1 MDEKKIIPKSEDRL
15 KVLKKMEEYEL
26 LGKFDLD
33 LEDDPP
39 TIPLRPGTAIYY
51 RKGILQKMKADIATN
66 SAIKFFN
73 KAITDGKIV
82 IKDVIGFENMEKLRD
97 TGYFVTCNHF
107 NPFDCFTVE
116 YVFRQHRLRHSK
128 KLYKVIREGNY
139 TNFPGFFGYLM
150 RNCYTLPLGENINV
164 MIEFT
169 NGVKDIL
176 KNRDAILI
184 YPEES
189 LWWNY
194 RKPKPLKN
202 GAFNLAVKNNVP
214 ILPVFITLED
224 TDKIGEDGFPIQA
237 YTVNIGEA
245 IYPDKDKN
253 KKDNIEIMKNK
264 NFEYWKETYE
274 KFYGIKLK
282 YTTKKNN
289 NEK

>member
-1 MDEKKIIPKSEDRL
+1 MKQEEIEKSKDRL
-15 KVLKKMEEYEL
+15 KILKKMEEYERD
-26 LGKFDLD
+26 GKFDID

-39 TIPLRPGTAIYY
+39 TIPLKPGEATYF
-51 RKGILQKMKADIATN
+51 RKSIISKLHANFATYT
-66 SAIKFFN
+66 AIKFFN
-73 KAITDGKIV
+73 KAIKNGQIV
-82 IKDVIGFENMEKLRD
+82 IKTINGHENMEKLNN
-97 TGYFVTCNHF
+97 TGYFITCNHF

-116 YVFRQHRLRHSK
+116 SVFRNYRKKHSK

-150 RNCYTLPLGENINV
+150 KNCYTLPLAKNINV

-169 NGVKDIL
+169 NGIKDIL
-176 KNRDAILI
+176 KNKDAILI

-214 ILPVFITLED
+214 VLPIFITMED

-237 YTVNIGEA
+237 YTVNIGKP
-245 IYPDKDKN
+245 IYPEEN
-253 KKDNIEIMKNK
+253 KSKKENIEIMKNK

-274 KFYGIKLK
+274 KFYNKKLV
-282 YTTKKNN
+282 YTTKKSN